1 MRNQSHCGGGLAKK
15 SALYDAGGE
24 PKDRQLLRHS
34 NRSDDM
40 DGTIFQ
46 AIERPTIDLRHVG
59 EFGDDALILALDAE
73 FDRIRTQVKAYD
85 KHFRKWM
92 RRLPRRI
99 WQVPVTITT
108 PSGKTGKCE
117 CPSDV
122 RKLFSDELELHPKS
136 GMENWS
142 NELKAAHERIG
153 HLEIGKPITPE
164 DQEALAEY
172 WPLRNA
178 HDLAIS
184 RHIHETKNAALEK
197 LEDAKRADEETR
209 ERIGWNRRFETSDRL
224 GDRLAEI
231 EDKIIETPAKT
242 VQGIVIKLRHA
253 LSYVS
258 TGNFDESSVRSAYED
273 ARRLGA
279 YTLVE

>member
-1 MRNQSHCGGGLAKK
+1 MSNQSRCGGDLAKK

-24 PKDRQLLRHS
+24 TKDRQLLRHT
-34 NRSDDM
+34 NRSKEM

-46 AIERPTIDLRHVG
+46 AVERPTFELTHVEDLKG
-59 EFGDDALILALDAE
+59 DALILALDAE

-85 KHFRKWM
+85 RHFRKWM

-99 WQVPVTITT
+99 WQLPVTITT
-108 PSGKTGKCE
+108 PSGKMGKCE
-117 CPSDV
+117 SPSDV

-142 NELKAAHERIG
+142 DELKAAHERIG
-153 HLEIGKPITPE
+153 VIRGRGTLTA
-164 DQEALAEY
+164 QQARALDEY

-184 RHIHETKNAALEK
+184 RDIHKAEKAALEK
-197 LEDAKRADEETR
+197 LDAAKQADEETR
-209 ERIGWNRRFETSDRL
+209 DCIGWNRRFETSDRL

-231 EDKIIETPAKT
+231 EDRIIETPAKT
-242 VQGIVIKLRHA
+242 MQGIVIKLRHA

-258 TGNFDESSVRSAYED
+258 TGSFDESAVRSAYDD
-273 ARRLGA
+273 ARRLGG
-279 YTLVE
+279 YTSTE